1 MKSCTSQ
8 TPSASRK
15 RVIRTLV
22 SGKYSCLWSLRRSR
36 SAPETMRL
44 SIVACE
50 LTISTGAMR
59 KKPPRSAS
67 SRAAKTLGESKLGQQ
82 YQSIVPST
90 ATNATVCRSPMTPC
104 SAIGG

>member
-8 TPSASRK
+8 TPSASKK
-15 RVIRTLV
+15 RVIRMFE
-22 SGKYSCLWSLRRSR
+22 SGRYICLWALACARGAAWIRRR
-36 SAPETMRL
+36 TT
-44 SIVACE
+44 VASV
-50 LTISTGAMR
+50 LTSSSGATR

-67 SRAAKTLGESKLGQQ
+67 RSAAKTLGESKLGQQ

-90 ATNATVCRSPMTPC
+90 ATSATVWRSPMTPC